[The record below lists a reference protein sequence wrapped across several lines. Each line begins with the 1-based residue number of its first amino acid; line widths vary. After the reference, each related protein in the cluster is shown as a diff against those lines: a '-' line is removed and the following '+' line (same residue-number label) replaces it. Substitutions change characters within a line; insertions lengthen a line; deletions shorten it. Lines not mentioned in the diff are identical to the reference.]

1 MIRIMKLY
9 KSANF
14 AMNQLDEEKLAASK
28 NQVKPLPSEQS
39 KAESASSPDLQES
52 QMYQIQEEDEDE
64 SQDNDGINN
73 TKGREAF
80 NEDGE

>member
-14 AMNQLDEEKLAASK
+14 AMNQLEEEKLAASK

-39 KAESASSPDLQES
+39 KGGESASSPDPQES
-52 QMYQIQEEDEDE
+52 
-64 SQDNDGINN
+64 
-73 TKGREAF
+73 
-80 NEDGE
+80 

>member
-14 AMNQLDEEKLAASK
+14 AMNQIDEEKLAASK
-28 NQVKPLPSEQS
+28 NQVKPLQSEQS

-52 QMYQIQEEDEDE
+52 
-64 SQDNDGINN
+64 
-73 TKGREAF
+73 
-80 NEDGE
+80 